1 MKTNRMLVAAV
12 VAVLLG
18 LLASRFVYVQIQ
30 KVALAAKPLKLGQV
44 VVAAESLQ
52 LGTRL
57 QPQQLRLVQWPADSR
72 PEGTCARIE
81 DCTGR
86 ALITQVIENEP
97 ILQNKLAP
105 VEAGAGLPAVIPEGM
120 RAVSIRV
127 DDVVGVAGFAM
138 PGTMVDVLVT
148 GDPQT
153 RGGSGGTITH
163 TFLEDV
169 RVLAAGQRVQQDK
182 DGKPQTE
189 SVVTLLVNPEEAD
202 RLAMASTEGKIHLAL
217 RNTIDTKQTNPPPVQ
232 RASLFLDHTPAPVA
246 VAKPKA
252 APKPAPQHIVIRGPY
267 TVEIIRGDKKETQAF
282 PENKGDENK
291 SDQKD

>member
-1 MKTNRMLVAAV
+1 MKTNRMLIAAV

-30 KVALAAKPLKLGQV
+30 KAAAAARPLRLGQV
-44 VVAAESLQ
+44 VVAAEPLQ

-57 QPQQLRLVQWPADSR
+57 QPQQLRLIQWPADSR
-72 PEGTCARIE
+72 PEGSCMRIE

-86 ALITQVIENEP
+86 ALITQVFENEP
-97 ILQNKLAP
+97 ILEKKLAP
-105 VEAGAGLPAVIPEGM
+105 IEAGAGLPAVIPEGM

-127 DDVVGVAGFAM
+127 DDVVGVAGFVM

-153 RGGSGGTITH
+153 RGGTGNTITR
-163 TFLEDV
+163 TFLENA

-182 DGKPQTE
+182 DGKPQSE
-189 SVVTLLVNPEEAD
+189 SVVTLLVSPEEAD

-217 RNTIDTKQTNPPPVQ
+217 RNTIDTTATNPPPVQ
-232 RASLFLDHTPAPVA
+232 RASLFLGRSPAPVA
-246 VAKPKA
+246 TGKPRPA
-252 APKPAPQHIVIRGPY
+252 APKPVVRTPPAPYV
-267 TVEIIRGDKKETQAF
+267 VEVIRGDKKESQSF
-282 PENKGDENK
+282 PEKI
-291 SDQKD
+291 SDIDKKD